1 MFKDV
6 IDNDYEALVQALA
19 LSLTAQ
25 TDEQME
31 RVTPMLHDF
40 AAKFDEVTV
49 ERAKK
54 EALAITF
61 LNAPTTKGE

>member
-6 IDNDYEALVQALA
+6 IDNDYDGLVQALV

-25 TDEQME
+25 TDEQVK
-31 RVTPMLHDF
+31 RVAPMLYDF

-54 EALAITF
+54 EALAIT
-61 LNAPTTKGE
+61 LEGAN

>member
-6 IDNDYEALVQALA
+6 IDNDYDGLVQALV
-19 LSLTAQ
+19 LSITAQ
-25 TDEQME
+25 TDEQVE
-31 RVTPMLHDF
+31 RVTPMVHDF
-40 AAKFDEVTV
+40 AAKFDEVTI

-61 LNAPTTKGE
+61 LNASTTKGE